1 MKPMTPTRTT
11 RLPDILDPTR
21 YSVEYGSQIQKT
33 DSTGSSS
40 VRAQNRPRPTRGHP
54 YSSASP
60 SPMRILSYNCRGLGK
75 SSIVLQCKKK
85 ALESKPDVLFL
96 METRLAKDK
105 GERIWQKCGFTCGW
119 EFPREGFSG
128 GLILARRPK
137 QQLHI
142 IFESKNLVH
151 TNLMDNRGNPLSIT
165 FVYGHPYHTKRDP
178 VWAKLRELKL
188 LSHPNWLCIG
198 DFNQI
203 LFVNDKFSFA
213 SYKTT
218 RMDAF
223 Q

>member
-1 MKPMTPTRTT
+1 
-11 RLPDILDPTR
+11 
-21 YSVEYGSQIQKT
+21 
-33 DSTGSSS
+33 
-40 VRAQNRPRPTRGHP
+40 
-54 YSSASP
+54 
-60 SPMRILSYNCRGLGK
+60 MRILSYNCRGLGK
-75 SSIVLQCKKK
+75 SSTVLQCKKK

-105 GERIWQKCGFTCGW
+105 GERIWQKCGFTGGW

-178 VWAKLRELKL
+178 VWARLRELKL